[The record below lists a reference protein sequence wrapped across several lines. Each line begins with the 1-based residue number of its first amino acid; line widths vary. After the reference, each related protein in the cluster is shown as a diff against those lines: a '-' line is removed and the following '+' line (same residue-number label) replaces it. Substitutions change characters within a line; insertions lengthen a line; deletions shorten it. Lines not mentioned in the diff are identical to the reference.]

1 MDDADLRTREDAMLA
16 RAAELCLSLAEH
28 LHAEVLTAEPADKPA
43 LTKALHTALRSM
55 RQSIAL
61 RRKVERED
69 RQASQAVASAAVA
82 LRKAQVRAGV
92 AALAWNEH
100 EPPEYEELLEALD
113 EQLDADC
120 LFDNFTAEPV
130 EAHVDR
136 LALAYGLGIE
146 SPAPSG
152 DGRLSFDAAPDGQA
166 RIHDTG

>member
-43 LTKALHTALRSM
+43 LTKAMHTALRSM

-61 RRKVERED
+61 RHKVERED
-69 RQASQAVASAAVA
+69 RQASQAAASAAIS

-100 EPPEYEELLEALD
+100 EEPEYEDLLEALD
-113 EQLDADC
+113 EQLDADS
-120 LFDNFTAEPV
+120 LFDDFTAETI

-136 LALAYGLGIE
+136 LAQAYNLGIE
-146 SPAPSG
+146 SPATSG
-152 DGRLSFDAAPDGQA
+152 VGRLSFDAAPDGPA